1 MGFNMKKFIPA
12 ISLILVL
19 WLGLTTPAGA
29 FPQASPDEK
38 LFQEAKLLV
47 YDKEWGAALKKLDEL
62 REKYPS
68 SNWAGQALFY
78 RGECLGGLG
87 GRERDALQAYED
99 YIRLPG
105 AKPSLV
111 EESEGS
117 IVDLAYA
124 LHEKGD
130 KTALKEIE
138 GRLNHSNKAVR
149 YYAAYK
155 LSLAQD
161 KTIAAKSVPVLEE
174 IIRTEKDPELTDRA
188 RIALLRVSP
197 GSLKSVEDRRPGGDE
212 PRMFHLRITQKGS
225 KEKVELNLPWAL
237 ADLVL
242 SSMDED
248 DKASLRAKGYDI
260 NKIMKDVTR
269 SKGTILRIEGEDG
282 SVFEI
287 WID

>member
-1 MGFNMKKFIPA
+1 MRKIIA
-12 ISLILVL
+12 IISFALA
-19 WLGLTTPAGA
+19 LGLGFTAPA
-29 FPQASPDEK
+29 FSQAAPDEK

-47 YDKEWGAALKKLDEL
+47 FDKDWDAALQKLDEL
-62 REKYPS
+62 RNKYPFS
-68 SNWAGQALFY
+68 PWAGQALFY
-78 RGECLGGLG
+78 KGECLSSLG
-87 GRERDALQAYED
+87 GREGDALQAYKD
-99 YIRLPG
+99 YIQLAG

-111 EESEGS
+111 EDSEGS
-117 IVDLAYA
+117 IVDLAFA
-124 LHEKGD
+124 LYQKGD
-130 KTALKEIE
+130 RAALKEIE
-138 GRLNHSNKAVR
+138 GRLGHANKTVR

-155 LSLAQD
+155 LSLVKD
-161 KTIAAKSVPVLEE
+161 KAAAAKAVPVLEQ

-197 GSLKSVEDRRPGGDE
+197 ESLKSVESRRPSADE
-212 PRMFHLRITQKGS
+212 PHMFHLRITQKGS

-242 SSMDED
+242 SAMDEE
-248 DKASLRAKGYDI
+248 DKASLRAKGYDV
-260 NKIMKDVTR
+260 NKIMKDVAR

>member
-1 MGFNMKKFIPA
+1 MRKTIA
-12 ISLILVL
+12 IIGLVL
-19 WLGLTTPAGA
+19 ALGLGSAAPA
-29 FPQASPDEK
+29 FPQVPPDEK

-47 YDKEWGAALKKLDEL
+47 FDKDWGAALKKLDEL
-62 REKYPS
+62 RNKHPFS
-68 SNWAGQALFY
+68 PWAGQALFY
-78 RGECLGGLG
+78 KGECLGAIG
-87 GRERDALQAYED
+87 GREGDALQAYKD
-99 YIRLPG
+99 YIHLAG

-117 IVDLAYA
+117 IVDLSFA
-124 LHEKGD
+124 LYEKGD
-130 KTALKEIE
+130 RAALKEIE
-138 GRLNHSNKAVR
+138 GRLGHANKTVR

-155 LSLAQD
+155 LSQVKD
-161 KTIAAKSVPVLEE
+161 KTVAAKAVPVLEE
-174 IIRTEKDPELTDRA
+174 VIRTEKDPELTDRA

-197 GSLKSVEDRRPGGDE
+197 ESLKSVERRRPSADE
-212 PRMFHLRITQKGS
+212 PRMFHLRITEKGS

-248 DKASLRAKGYDI
+248 DKASLRAKGYDVS
-260 NKIMKDVTR
+260 KIMSDLAK
-269 SKGTILRIEGEDG
+269 SKGTILRIVGDDG

>member
-1 MGFNMKKFIPA
+1 MRKTIPIA
-12 ISLILVL
+12 CLVL
-19 WLGLTTPAGA
+19 ALGLGFAAPV
-29 FPQASPDEK
+29 FPQVPPDEK

-47 YDKEWGAALKKLDEL
+47 FDKDWGEALKKLDEL
-62 REKYPS
+62 RNRYPFS
-68 SNWAGQALFY
+68 PWAGQALFY
-78 RGECLGGLG
+78 KGECLGALG
-87 GRERDALQAYED
+87 GREGDALQAYKD
-99 YIRLPG
+99 YIQAAG
-105 AKPSLV
+105 AKPSLI

-117 IVDLAYA
+117 IIDLSFA
-124 LHEKGD
+124 LYEKGD
-130 KTALKEIE
+130 RAALKEIE
-138 GRLNHSNKAVR
+138 GRLGHPNKNVR

-155 LSLAQD
+155 LSQVKD
-161 KTIAAKSVPVLEE
+161 KTAATKAVPVLED

-197 GSLKSVEDRRPGGDE
+197 ESLKSVESRRPSADE
-212 PRMFHLRITQKGS
+212 PHMFHLRISQRGS

-242 SSMDED
+242 GAMDDE

-260 NKIMKDVTR
+260 NKIMKDVAR

>member
-1 MGFNMKKFIPA
+1 M
-12 ISLILVL
+12 LVL
-19 WLGLTTPAGA
+19 GLGLAVPA

-38 LFQEAKLLV
+38 LLQEAKLLV
-47 YDKEWGAALKKLDEL
+47 YDKEWGAALKKIDEL

-117 IVDLAYA
+117 IIDLAFA
-124 LHEKGD
+124 LYEKGD
-130 KTALKEIE
+130 RVALREIE
-138 GRLNHSNKAVR
+138 GRLGHSNKNVR

-155 LSLAQD
+155 LGQVRD
-161 KTIAAKSVPVLEE
+161 KTAAAKAVPVLEE

-188 RIALLRVSP
+188 RIALLHVSP
-197 GSLKSVEDRRPGGDE
+197 ESLKSVESRRPSADE
-212 PRMFHLRITQKGS
+212 PHMFHLRITQKGS
-225 KEKVELNLPWAL
+225 KEKVELNLPWSL

-242 SSMDED
+242 SAMDEE
-248 DKASLRAKGYDI
+248 DKASLRAKGYDVK
-260 NKIMKDVTR
+260 KIMNDLTK